1 MERRAFLVTAAAAL
15 ACGGNVSATSSRR
28 APLGLGIQL
37 YTLRGEMERDLDAT
51 LARVAEIGYRE
62 VEFAGYFGR
71 TPQAIRTVLDANSLS
86 APAAH
91 AGLDLLA
98 DQWDAT
104 LEAATQIGHKYLI
117 VPWIPEQQRSL
128 DGYRRVA
135 EQLNRAGERAR
146 TAGITLGY
154 HNHAFEFERTD
165 GQVPFDLLIAET
177 DPAAVVLELDVFWT
191 AKGGADAHAYIT
203 QNSGRVRLIHAKD
216 MDASG
221 NMTDV
226 GKGTLDFAAILRTG
240 QQAGLEHVF
249 VEHDEPAD
257 PFATARAG
265 YEHLR
270 AMIS

>member
-1 MERRAFLVTAAAAL
+1 MERRAFLMTAAAAL
-15 ACGGNVSATSSRR
+15 ACGGNAGAAPGRR
-28 APLGLGIQL
+28 PLGLGIQL
-37 YTLRGEMERDLDAT
+37 YTLRGEMQRDLEAT
-51 LARVAEIGYRE
+51 LARVAGIGYRE

-71 TPQAIRTVLDANSLS
+71 SPQAIRTVLDANGLS

-91 AGLDLLA
+91 AGLDLLGE
-98 DQWDAT
+98 QWDAT
-104 LEAATQIGHKYLI
+104 LEAATQIGHRYLI

-128 DGYRRVA
+128 DGYRQVA
-135 EQLNRAGERAR
+135 QQLNRAGQRAR

-177 DPAAVVLELDVFWT
+177 DPASVVLELDVFWT
-191 AKGGADAHAYIT
+191 AKGGADPLAYIT
-203 QNSGRVRLIHAKD
+203 QNPGRVRLIHAKD
-216 MDASG
+216 MDAGG

-226 GKGTLDFAAILRTG
+226 GKGTLDFGAILRTG
-240 QQAGLEHVF
+240 QQSGLEHVF

-257 PFATARAG
+257 PFDTARAG
-265 YEHLR
+265 YTHLR